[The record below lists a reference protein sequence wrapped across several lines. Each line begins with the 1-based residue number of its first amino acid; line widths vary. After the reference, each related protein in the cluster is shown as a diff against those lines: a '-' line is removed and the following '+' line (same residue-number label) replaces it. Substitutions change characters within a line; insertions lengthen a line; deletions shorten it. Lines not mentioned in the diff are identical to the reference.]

1 MSVTRVPL
9 ALQRL
14 WADVKFWEGIPPETP
29 LRFRQSGGGGT
40 GTFRTE
46 GRIIRIRTVDEVNMR
61 GEANRPTDIV
71 AVYGG
76 GRGGVQ
82 SPACFFLR
90 VNRVT
95 RRAILQS
102 VQKRSDCFVGEDGDS
117 DMRLV
122 VRAALRW
129 AAQHGVLS
137 VDFVDNSHVM
147 CESGGVAVELA
158 NMSFLTTGQTWYES
172 AAPGCFLVSE
182 IQQTRLVADRERV
195 RRATWREVGV
205 GVRTDLSAVMGG
217 IDVDAPG
224 SAMEVL
230 TRAKRGRLCEVFRDE
245 MAELLEGAGVM
256 SYHGKTWR
264 WELAAEAVRR
274 ATSRSRRSGFSNARR
289 TRRSGNGNRHQNV
302 TFGPRR

>member
-1 MSVTRVPL
+1 M
-9 ALQRL
+9 
-14 WADVKFWEGIPPETP
+14 P
-29 LRFRQSGGGGT
+29 LRFKQDGGGVT
-40 GTFRTE
+40 YRTE
-46 GRIIRIRTVDEVNMR
+46 GGRLIQIRTVDEVNMSR
-61 GEANRPTDIV
+61 GEEGHPTEIV

-76 GRGGVQ
+76 GRSARSGTQ

-95 RRAILQS
+95 QRAILQGI
-102 VQKRSDCFVGEDGDS
+102 QKRSDCFVGEGEGQA

-147 CESGGVAVELA
+147 CESGETVELA
-158 NMSFLTTGQTWYES
+158 NLSFLTTGQTWYES
-172 AAPGCFLVSE
+172 AAAGCFLVSE
-182 IQQTRLVADRERV
+182 AEQRRLVADRERV
-195 RRATWREVGV
+195 RQATWRSVGA
-205 GVRTDLSAVMGG
+205 GVRTDLSDVMEG

-230 TRAKRGRLCEVFRDE
+230 TRAKRARLCKVFRDE
-245 MAELLEGAGVM
+245 MAELLAGAGVM

-264 WELAAEAVRR
+264 WEMAAAASAMR
-274 ATSRSRRSGFSNARR
+274 ATSRSRRSGFSNVRR
-289 TRRSGNGNRHQNV
+289 TRRPRSPPKICLWGVAFLISGLNA
-302 TFGPRR
+302 